1 MEDFMDSTI
10 HINKH
15 LTNAELQNIE
25 KLGSPDNPVRFA
37 IVGDISADGKYSHS
51 TLVATADELIVTDYS
66 TGDVTERIAF
76 SDIDEIFS
84 KRMYGN
90 AFIRVR
96 LKGEDKPKNIFR
108 YTFSIS
114 ALCDSVIL
122 YVNNYK
128 AGDSVESRVE
138 AIAAAY
144 EKQLSVCPKCGR
156 TLSAPGVKCINCEG
170 KKKIVARLVK
180 YIKPELP
187 ILIISVIIS
196 IVTTV
201 LALLPPFMT
210 QTLVDDVLGGDNVTA
225 NGDVHLFGIFTT
237 TVVNSLIIIGVV
249 LTATYVIRFGMGAIR
264 GYYLRKAG
272 DRIVKDLRDDVYEH
286 AQHLSMRFYDK
297 TSTGSVINRI
307 SGDSATLQA
316 FMLRITK
323 LRHDPRESQLPQG

>member
-1 MEDFMDSTI
+1 MDSTI

-128 AGDSVESRVE
+128 AGDSVEFGGLLGYAPIMEINTYSP
-138 AIAAAY
+138 AKFI
-144 EKQLSVCPKCGR
+144 GR
-156 TLSAPGVKCINCEG
+156 GGRIPAPI
-170 KKKIVARLVK
+170 
-180 YIKPELP
+180 
-187 ILIISVIIS
+187 
-196 IVTTV
+196 
-201 LALLPPFMT
+201 
-210 QTLVDDVLGGDNVTA
+210 
-225 NGDVHLFGIFTT
+225 H
-237 TVVNSLIIIGVV
+237 SL
-249 LTATYVIRFGMGAIR
+249 
-264 GYYLRKAG
+264 K
-272 DRIVKDLRDDVYEH
+272 
-286 AQHLSMRFYDK
+286 
-297 TSTGSVINRI
+297 N
-307 SGDSATLQA
+307 
-316 FMLRITK
+316 
-323 LRHDPRESQLPQG
+323 